1 MSEKITIVV
10 ARYNEDLSWLSQIPK
25 SIKITIY
32 NKGLENNN
40 GIKGNMIFV
49 FAISY
54 PQKQMLNQEQI
65 NLLSESFNKSN
76 IL

>member
-1 MSEKITIVV
+1 MCRRRNKINTKIFGIINPS
-10 ARYNEDLSWLSQIPK
+10 NEYL
-25 SIKITIY
+25 IY